1 MDLPRFSVEKPVTV
15 LMITAALVLAG
26 LVAFTT
32 FSIDL
37 LPNIDFPLAF
47 IQSPYPGV
55 DPAEMENIVTRKIEE
70 EVNTVENIKKLTSYS
85 FEGFSWIMVEFN
97 WGTKID
103 LASIDLREKVDVAKR
118 KLPRDMEQITVAK
131 LDINAQPVLNISLGG
146 SIDLKTLRRIADK
159 EIKPAFERLPGVA
172 NVEVFGGLEREI
184 RVKVFPDRLKAY
196 GFTIN
201 DVIAAISSDNMN
213 TPVGNITEGS
223 FKYLLR
229 SEGEVKSPTQL
240 GGINVRTVNG
250 RPVYLSELAR
260 IEDSFK
266 EIESVSRLNLAP
278 AVSMQIKKEPG
289 ANPVTISKAAKKLL
303 PKLEA
308 QYQGK
313 IQLTIAKD
321 ESEFIADSIAMVKEN
336 ALLGSILTVIVIFLF
351 LKNVRS
357 TIVIGLSIP
366 LAIIMTFAFMYLWG
380 GLTLN
385 LLTLGGLALGVG
397 MIVDNAIVVIENIY
411 RHLSLTGGK
420 DRVEC
425 SIKGANEVMLAISA
439 TTFTHCAVFLPIGFV
454 PGFVGQMFFSM
465 SLAIVFSML
474 ASLLVAVIMVPML
487 SAYTLRITREPSEP
501 LMHLIR
507 TVYRGILGW
516 ILRSRIRRWI
526 YITGLMFVCY
536 KSLSYAPPME
546 FFPKMDRGAFVLK
559 FEAPEGTAV
568 EKIDDIAAAME
579 KILKGIPEVKK
590 IITDLKLGEGSLS
603 VVLSPKETRTR
614 TTNQIIQTIR
624 PLIATIPGYRTV
636 TFGEAKMG
644 GSNDGKPV
652 QIEVS
657 GDDFSVIENIC
668 LDVAGRIKNVKGLKD
683 LDSGVKKGRPE
694 IKVEFDRAR
703 MGDMGLEMGRF
714 AGTVRAYVYGQIAGL
729 YKENNEEYDI
739 RVEAD
744 DIYKNRIDA
753 FRKLEVAV
761 DGGRTVTMSQ
771 LGRVYEGFGYTRI
784 ERKNM
789 KRLIKVQAD
798 VEGRAMQ
805 EVITDIKAIIK
816 DMKLPVGYEIGFGG
830 EQEEMTESFG
840 YLALALVA
848 SILLVYMI
856 MAAQFESF
864 SYPFTIMFTI
874 PLSIIGVILFL
885 RIFGFAFSITAM
897 IGIIMLA
904 GIVVS
909 NGIIL
914 VDNIIVRRT
923 TEGSDRIT
931 AALDSGAVRL
941 RPILMTALCTVLGL
955 LPLALGIGAG
965 SDFYQPLAITVMGG
979 MTCST
984 ILTLTYIP
992 VVFVSVDEI
1001 VEFLMRVMKNIL

>member
-15 LMITAALVLAG
+15 LMITAALVMAG

-47 IQSPYPGV
+47 IQTPYPGV

-70 EVNTVENIKKLTSYS
+70 EVNTVEGIKKLTSES

-103 LASIDLREKVDVAKR
+103 FASVDLREKVDIAKR
-118 KLPRDMEQITVAK
+118 KLPRDIEQITVAK
-131 LDINAQPVLNISLGG
+131 LDINAQPILDIALGG
-146 SIDLKTLRRIADK
+146 DVDLKTLRRIADK
-159 EIKPAFERLPGVA
+159 EIKPAFERLSGVA

-184 RVKVFPDRLKAY
+184 RIKVFPDRLKAY

-201 DVIAAISSDNMN
+201 DVISAVSSDNLN

-229 SEGEVKSPTQL
+229 SEGEVKSPAQL
-240 GGINVRTVNG
+240 GGINIRTVNG

-260 IEDSFK
+260 IEDSYK

-278 AVSMQIKKEPG
+278 AVSLQVKKEPG
-289 ANPVTISKAAKKLL
+289 ANPVEISQAAKKLI
-303 PKLEA
+303 PKLMA
-308 QYQGK
+308 QHQGK
-313 IQLTIAKD
+313 IQITIAKD
-321 ESEFIADSIAMVKEN
+321 ESEFIRDSIEMVKEN
-336 ALLGSILTVIVIFLF
+336 AVLGSLLTVIVIFLF

-357 TIVIGLSIP
+357 TIIIGLSIP
-366 LAIIMTFAFMYLWG
+366 LAIIMTFAFMYLYG

-411 RHLSLTGGK
+411 RNLSLTGGK

-465 SLAIVFSML
+465 SLAIVFSMM

-487 SAYTLRITREPSEP
+487 SAYTLRVTHEPAEP

-507 TVYRGILGW
+507 KVYRGVLGW
-516 ILRSRIRRWI
+516 ILRSPWRRWTYAI
-526 YITGLMFVCY
+526 GMMLICFM
-536 KSLSYAPPME
+536 SLGYAPPME
-546 FFPKMDRGAFVLK
+546 FFPKMDRGSFVLK

-568 EKIDDIAAAME
+568 EKIDEIAGSME
-579 KILKGIPEVKK
+579 RILKGIPEIEK
-590 IITDLKLGEGSLS
+590 IITDLKLGEGNLS
-603 VVLSPKETRTR
+603 IVLSPKEKRTR
-614 TTNQIIQTIR
+614 TTNQIVQVIR
-624 PLIATIPGYRTV
+624 PLIEKIPGYRSV
-636 TFGEAKMG
+636 TFNEPKMG
-644 GSNDGKPV
+644 GPDDGKPI

-657 GDDFSVIENIC
+657 GDDFPIIEKIC
-668 LDVAGRIKNVKGLKD
+668 LDVANRIKDVKGLKD

-703 MGDMGLEMGRF
+703 LGDMGLDMGRL
-714 AGTVRAYVYGQIAGL
+714 AGMVRAYVYGQLAGR
-729 YKENNEEYDI
+729 YKEKNEEYDI

-744 DIYKNRIDA
+744 DAYKNRIDA

-761 DGGRTVTMSQ
+761 DGTRTVSMSQ

-784 ERKNM
+784 ERKNL

-798 VEGRAMQ
+798 VENRAMQ
-805 EVITDIKAIIK
+805 DVMTDIKDIIK
-816 DMKLPVGYEIGFGG
+816 DVKLPAGYEIGFGG
-830 EQEEMTESFG
+830 DQEEMSESFG

-848 SILLVYMI
+848 SLLLVYMI

-874 PLSIIGVILFL
+874 PLSIIGVIFFL
-885 RIFGFAFSITAM
+885 RVFDFSFSITAM

-914 VDNIIVRRT
+914 VDNIIVRRN
-923 TEGSDRIT
+923 TEGSDRVT

-984 ILTLTYIP
+984 VLTLTYIP
-992 VVFVSVDEI
+992 VIFVIVDEI
-1001 VEFLMRVMKNIL
+1001 VEFMMGLVKKYI